1 MTTTTEADKAETL
14 RRRRARAR
22 LTRAT
27 TMLEDFEHRL
37 KALHADRSGSFRL
50 LYAPPL
56 IPDEF
61 YVINRGT
68 QRNLREALAGCPEA
82 IAWVADTAELRAR
95 VDTLR
100 AARLPERDP
109 NYTGPDVMPTAAQ
122 WAGKRSRNLFASYTR
137 RPTAEIVEE
146 RMAKVRERQQRG
158 RTLLAEF
165 IAESGEGSP
174 GG

>member
-56 IPDEF
+56 VPDE
-61 YVINRGT
+61 YRVINRGT
-68 QRNLREALAGCPEA
+68 LRNLREALAGCPEA
-82 IAWVADTAELRAR
+82 TAWVADTAKLRAR
-95 VDTLR
+95 IDALR
-100 AARLPERDP
+100 AKRLPERDP
-109 NYTGPDVMPTAAQ
+109 TYTGPDVMPTAALR
-122 WAGKRSRNLFASYTR
+122 AGKRRRTVCASYTR
-137 RPTAEIVEE
+137 CATPELVEQ
-146 RMAKVRERQQRG
+146 RMAKALERQQRG

-165 IAESGEGSP
+165 IAESAEHLPGE
-174 GG
+174 